1 MLKTVLKGIVSLIL
15 VILFLI
21 SSVFF
26 VKHWIETNKQLNKVG
41 YKLPTTFFKTWYYS
55 LKEILWEDEL
65 FD

>member
-15 VILFLI
+15 AFIFII

-26 VKHWIETNKQLNKVG
+26 VKSWIETNKRLNEVG
-41 YKLPTTFFKTWYYS
+41 YRLPTTFFKTWGHY
-55 LKEILWEDEL
+55 LKEDLWEDEL

>member
-1 MLKTVLKGIVSLIL
+1 MLKTVVKGIISLIL
-15 VILFLI
+15 AVLFII

-26 VKHWIETNKQLNKVG
+26 VNRWIEVNKQLNAVG
-41 YKLPTTFFKTWYYS
+41 YRLPTTFFKTWGQC

>member
-1 MLKTVLKGIVSLIL
+1 MLKTVLKGIISLI
-15 VILFLI
+15 VAFIFII

-26 VKHWIETNKQLNKVG
+26 VNGWIETNKQLNKVG

-65 FD
+65 FE

>member
-1 MLKTVLKGIVSLIL
+1 MLKTVLKGILSLIVAL
-15 VILFLI
+15 IVII

-26 VKHWIETNKQLNKVG
+26 VKGWIEVNKQLNEVG